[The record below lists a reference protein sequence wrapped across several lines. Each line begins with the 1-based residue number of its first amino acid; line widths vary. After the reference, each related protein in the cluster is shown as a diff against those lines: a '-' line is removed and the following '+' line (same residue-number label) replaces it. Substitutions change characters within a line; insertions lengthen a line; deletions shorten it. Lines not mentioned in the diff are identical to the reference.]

1 MNVFDKHGA
10 PRGAGPL
17 AAAKTAN
24 RLIRHSWVGGGSVRG
39 GQVDGKVL
47 ERVAEGWQRG
57 GGKGVWLQKW
67 I

>member
-1 MNVFDKHGA
+1 M
-10 PRGAGPL
+10 
-17 AAAKTAN
+17 
-24 RLIRHSWVGGGSVRG
+24 GGGSVRG

>member
-1 MNVFDKHGA
+1 MGWGVE
-10 PRGAGPL
+10 RGGGWGVSQI
-17 AAAKTAN
+17 
-24 RLIRHSWVGGGSVRG
+24 LIRVAKFEYGVGGGSVRG